1 MNCPCCSAP
10 LQDGG
15 PRCAYC
21 GSYVDVDLEGWA
33 KAEVSG
39 PRTDLHCPDGH
50 GPLEA
55 IQLSHPSAISLDR
68 CPTCLGLFLE
78 HGSLQQLLRQ
88 AVGPVWEVDT
98 PLLNSL
104 VESPRSQPGALRYRA
119 CPACGDMMN
128 RSLFGKRSGVIVDR
142 CRSHGTWLDPGE
154 LRQLLEWTRAGGA
167 LRHEEQSEQ
176 ERLRQELRETRE
188 AEERRR
194 RLEGLVALENGS
206 AQRSLLETDLL
217 VLLGRA
223 LRQLWRVR
231 E

>member
-21 GSYVDVDLEGWA
+21 GSFVDIDLEGWA
-33 KAEVSG
+33 RAEVQG
-39 PRTDLHCPDGH
+39 PRADLHCPDGH

-55 IQLSHPSAISLDR
+55 IRLSHPSAISLDR

-78 HGSLQQLLRQ
+78 QGTLQQLLRE

-128 RSLFGKRSGVIVDR
+128 RSLFGKRSGVIIDR

-154 LRQLLEWTRAGGA
+154 LRQLLEWTRAGGG
-167 LRHEEQSEQ
+167 LRHDQQSQEE
-176 ERLRQELRETRE
+176 RHRQEQKEDRD
-188 AEERRR
+188 AEELRRHR
-194 RLEGLVALENGS
+194 QDLGALEMGPQQS
-206 AQRSLLETDLL
+206 SLLETDLL

-223 LRQLWRVR
+223 LRQLWR
-231 E
+231 

>member
-21 GSYVDVDLEGWA
+21 GSFVDIDLEGWA
-33 KAEVSG
+33 RAEVQG
-39 PRTDLHCPDGH
+39 PRADLHCPDGH

-55 IQLSHPSAISLDR
+55 IRLSHPSAISLDR

-78 HGSLQQLLRQ
+78 LGTLQQLLRE

-128 RSLFGKRSGVIVDR
+128 RSLFGKRSGVIIDR

-154 LRQLLEWTRAGGA
+154 LRQLLAWTRAGGA

-176 ERLRQELRETRE
+176 ERLWQERRDAQELQRK
-188 AEERRR
+188 
-194 RLEGLVALENGS
+194 LEGLVALESGS
-206 AQRSLLETDLL
+206 PQSSLLETDLL

-223 LRQLWRVR
+223 LRQLWR
-231 E
+231 

>member
-21 GSYVDVDLEGWA
+21 GSFVDIDLGGWA
-33 KAEVSG
+33 KAEVGG
-39 PRTDLHCPDGH
+39 PRADLHCPDGH

-55 IQLSHPSAISLDR
+55 IQLSHPSPISLDR

-78 HGSLQQLLRQ
+78 HGSLQQLLRE

-98 PLLNSL
+98 PLINSL
-104 VESPRSQPGALRYRA
+104 VETPRGQPRALRYRA

-154 LRQLLEWTRAGGA
+154 LRQLLAWTQAGGA
-167 LRHEEQSEQ
+167 LRHDELSEQ
-176 ERLRQELRETRE
+176 ERLRQELRE
-188 AEERRR
+188 ERQAQELRR
-194 RLEGLVALENGS
+194 KLEGLVALEAS
-206 AQRSLLETDLL
+206 SPQRSGLEMDLL
-217 VLLGRA
+217 VVLGRA
-223 LRQLWRVR
+223 LRQLWR
-231 E
+231 

>member
-1 MNCPCCSAP
+1 
-10 LQDGG
+10 
-15 PRCAYC
+15 
-21 GSYVDVDLEGWA
+21 VDIDLEGWA
-33 KAEVSG
+33 RAEVQG
-39 PRTDLHCPDGH
+39 PRADLHCPDGH

-55 IQLSHPSAISLDR
+55 IRLSHPSTTSLDR

-78 HGSLQQLLRQ
+78 HGTLQQLLRE

-154 LRQLLEWTRAGGA
+154 LRQLLAWTRAGGA

-176 ERLRQELRETRE
+176 ERLRQERRE
-188 AEERRR
+188 ARDAQELQRK
-194 RLEGLVALENGS
+194 LEGLVALESGS
-206 AQRSLLETDLL
+206 PQSSLLETDLL
-217 VLLGRA
+217 VLLGQA
-223 LRQLWRVR
+223 LRRLWR
-231 E
+231 

>member
-1 MNCPCCSAP
+1 MNCPNCSAP

-15 PRCAYC
+15 PRCRYC
-21 GSYVDVDLEGWA
+21 GSFLDVDLRDWA
-33 KAEVSG
+33 GAEVSG
-39 PRTDLHCPDGH
+39 PRADLHCPDGH

-55 IQLSHPSAISLDR
+55 IQLSHPSPMSLDR

-78 HGSLQQLLRQ
+78 HGTLQQLLRE
-88 AVGPVWEVDT
+88 AVGPVWEADT

-128 RSLFGKRSGVIVDR
+128 RSLFGKRSGVIIDR

-154 LRQLLEWTRAGGA
+154 LRQLLEWTRAGGG
-167 LRHEEQSEQ
+167 LRHDQQSQEE
-176 ERLRQELRETRE
+176 RHRQEQKEDRD

-194 RLEGLVALENGS
+194 HRQDLGALEMGPQQS
-206 AQRSLLETDLL
+206 SRLETDLL
-217 VLLGRA
+217 VVLGRA
-223 LRQLWRVR
+223 LRQLWR
-231 E
+231 

>member
-21 GSYVDVDLEGWA
+21 GSYMDVDLEGWA
-33 KAEVSG
+33 RAEVSG
-39 PRTDLHCPDGH
+39 PRADLHCPDGH

-55 IQLSHPSAISLDR
+55 IQLSHPSPISLDR

-78 HGSLQQLLRQ
+78 HGSLQQLLRE

-104 VESPRSQPGALRYRA
+104 VESPHSQQGALRYRP

-128 RSLFGKRSGVIVDR
+128 RSLFGKRSGVIIDR

-167 LRHEEQSEQ
+167 LRHQEQSEQ
-176 ERLRQELRETRE
+176 ERRQQELRETRT
-188 AEERRR
+188 AEDQRRR
-194 RLEGLVALENGS
+194 CEGLVALEAS
-206 AQRSLLETDLL
+206 SPQRSLLETDLL
-217 VLLGRA
+217 VLLSRS